1 LGIIYEVSW
10 GRTSKA
16 REVRLSGLGN
26 FICLWFFSALLN
38 NTFLLLGTLCVCYS
52 PKFDSWEKITY
63 SVFYFHKGHSKT
75 FTAALGSV
83 DSHVT
88 KGLTFLNL
96 DYYVAVYLPGHFFH
110 LLNIQHPDLICHS
123 LFLTGIAVVFP
134 SWTWPIWICLGTVCI
149 WVRVSGVSFICWSP
163 FFFGQ
168 ETMKWSI
175 CYLIVLYSH
184 SQGPWYWIGVLES
197 SPGRSSTSR
206 TYYSSYGT
214 RSSTMRRWARCTVC
228 SPGAETPRSWKPRW
242 WCSFGLKTGK

>member
-1 LGIIYEVSW
+1 MKFWAFSLSVQLLPHADKLYLPRLQIIMWLFTYLVISFIYLTSNIRTWSATVCFWQVLLWSFPPERGPFGFVLALFVFGW
-10 GRTSKA
+10 GW
-16 REVRLSGLGN
+16 VG
-26 FICLWFFSALLN
+26 
-38 NTFLLLGTLCVCYS
+38 FLL
-52 PKFDSWEKITY
+52 FAD
-63 SVFYFHKGHSKT
+63 
-75 FTAALGSV
+75 
-83 DSHVT
+83 
-88 KGLTFLNL
+88 
-96 DYYVAVYLPGHFFH
+96 
-110 LLNIQHPDLICHS
+110 LL
-123 LFLTGIAVVFP
+123 
-134 SWTWPIWICLGTVCI
+134 
-149 WVRVSGVSFICWSP
+149 